1 MKAVLLPVSKPLAGH
16 RSCLSLKKATP
27 NSIKAPVAR
36 QIRICAIESR
46 KPRTVWP
53 SAWSVSKTMATC
65 KRGSRMLGRMTRYSR
80 PKIRADLGLGC
91 LDRWEEDRFDE
102 PFKMGKRA
110 DDARRDINGQRR
122 F

>member
-16 RSCLSLKKATP
+16 RSCLSLKKATQ

-36 QIRICAIESR
+36 QTRICAIESR

-65 KRGSRMLGRMTRYSR
+65 KRGSRMLGRMIRYSR
-80 PKIRADLGLGC
+80 PKIRADLGLVG
-91 LDRWEEDRFDE
+91 LDRPDEHGCDE
-102 PFKMGKRA
+102 PLPL
-110 DDARRDINGQRR
+110 GQPPASPLPHITAH
-122 F
+122 